1 MLISFHDDEVYSRCF
16 KQFIL
21 DRGIELKSEADTRC
35 AIKVYSNYIMN
46 MLADFYDV
54 DQQEGEE

>member
-1 MLISFHDDEVYSRCF
+1 MIVGFHDDEIYSRMF
-16 KQFIL
+16 EEFVI

-35 AIKVYSNYIMN
+35 AITVYSNYIKN

-54 DQQEGEE
+54 DQQEGE